1 MLKLNQINIL
11 SEDECIVEVL
21 EPIVYTKVGTI
32 EKTDDIIA
40 RDKSNSFYL
49 IAKIVKTH
57 NEEKELPV
65 GTFLMVTQPSL
76 AVINFPIE
84 GYDKPTL
91 ATLNKATIFAVIKED
106 TTLEDVEDVLYEDN
120 SDAKV

>member
-1 MLKLNQINIL
+1 MLKLEQIHIVDKN
-11 SEDECIVEVL
+11 DCIVEVL

-40 RDKSNSFYL
+40 KDKSNSFYL
-49 IAKIVKTH
+49 IAKVVKTH
-57 NEEKELPV
+57 NEEKEIPV

-91 ATLNKATIFAVIKED
+91 ATLNKATIFAVIQED
-106 TTLEDVEDVLYEDN
+106 NIEDVLYEDN
-120 SDAKV
+120 SEARV

>member
-32 EKTDDIIA
+32 EKTDGIIA

-91 ATLNKATIFAVIKED
+91 ATLNKATIFAVIEED
-106 TTLEDVEDVLYEDN
+106 TTLEDVEDVLYKDN
-120 SDAKV
+120 SDARV

>member
-11 SEDECIVEVL
+11 NEEECIVEVL
-21 EPIVYTKVGTI
+21 EPIVYTKVGNI
-32 EKTDDIIA
+32 EKTDDIIS
-40 RDKSNSFYL
+40 REKLSSFYL
-49 IAKIVKTH
+49 IAIVVKTH

-84 GYDKPTL
+84 GYDKPRL
-91 ATLNKATIFAVIKED
+91 ATLNKATIFAIISED
-106 TTLEDVEDVLYEDN
+106 IMEVEYEETNFSFTVD
-120 SDAKV
+120 